1 MKTSI
6 LTSTLALVAS
16 VIAVDVTEYLYVTVD
31 GNGNTIG
38 AVGSTFTPSTLLTV
52 TRNSSA
58 NGTASSFSSKASTSS
73 VQSVVLIT
81 SSTNYNVPTPSSS
94 SAVEPT
100 SSTAPTTLAPSTVA
114 EPTTTSS
121 SSTSA
126 AAATS
131 TPASSNQGSSLGG
144 DGSFQLAMLNAHNSK
159 RASHNALPLTWDS
172 QLAAYAQDYANKFQC
187 GGSLVHSGGPYGEN
201 LAMGYSDAASAVE
214 AWYSEG
220 ANYDY
225 SSCSVFDH
233 FTQVIWKSTTKLGC
247 AYKDCDMKYIICSYD
262 PAGNFVGQG
271 PKNLSG

>member
-38 AVGSTFTPSTLLTV
+38 AVSSTFTPSTLLTV

-58 NGTASSFSSKASTSS
+58 NGTASSFSKASTSS

-100 SSTAPTTLAPSTVA
+100 SSAAPTTLAPSTVA

-131 TPASSNQGSSLGG
+131 ASSNQGSSLGG

-271 PKNLSG
+271 PQNLSA